1 MNEWVEQQVAY
12 LRALSGCTVLR
23 WQGIETALRDAGEG
37 EQLNW
42 RDGSIPFLQ
51 LSRLDLSLA
60 GRPTTS
66 IITYQNDDRW
76 GLYRK
81 DGLPLSR
88 LCTDQGDNIFR
99 SRTLD
104 ELPRGQ
110 IRGVLVSLNEG
121 DIEEIRLDVEGR
133 EIRLWAGEVYEE
145 NDGSLRMATM
155 DESVLVQVDGR
166 HPETTT

>member
-1 MNEWVEQQVAY
+1 M
-12 LRALSGCTVLR
+12 
-23 WQGIETALRDAGEG
+23 ALREAGEDN
-37 EQLNW
+37 QPNW
-42 RDGSIPFLQ
+42 RDRSIAFLQ
-51 LSRLDLSLA
+51 LSRLDLTLA
-60 GRPTTS
+60 ESPTTS

-76 GLYRK
+76 GLYRE
-81 DGLPLSR
+81 DGLPPSR
-88 LCTDQGDNIFR
+88 LCTDEADCIFR
-99 SRTLD
+99 SRTFD

-145 NDGSLRMATM
+145 NDGSLRVVTM

-166 HPETTT
+166 HPETTTRANCVVSE